1 MGRSWDLRSACKHR
15 DSLST
20 HLALNPC
27 NSFYIRAVVAFRC
40 EGSQYPCVAYLAL
53 LFRLP
58 QCFLVSNISRET
70 DNPKHMQGRFIY
82 APPIVFTMWTNAL
95 TTENADHGPPN
106 NSLDRSLCCNLHIV
120 SMTRICRSVTCCEG
134 FLQGGY
140 GCAVNMRVYP
150 AGFMEINA
158 RNARSEQAWRN
169 WRNSRIQWKQQS
181 QRARRRAAHA
191 ARLLETRRV
200 VSQAS

>member
-1 MGRSWDLRSACKHR
+1 M
-15 DSLST
+15 
-20 HLALNPC
+20 
-27 NSFYIRAVVAFRC
+27 AFRC

-58 QCFLVSNISRET
+58 RCFLVSNISRET

-82 APPIVFTMWTNAL
+82 APPIGFTVWTNAL
-95 TTENADHGPPN
+95 TTENSDHGPPI
-106 NSLDRSLCCNLHIV
+106 NSLDRSLCCILHIV

-150 AGFMEINA
+150 AVFMEIIA
-158 RNARSEQAWRN
+158 HDRSRHDALDETVGYN
-169 WRNSRIQWKQQS
+169 GNN
-181 QRARRRAAHA
+181 RARERNGEHA